1 MKRRAHKAIK
11 FVSISEKIMKESKRE
26 VFKKEAL
33 NTVCRGA
40 VRATY
45 EVDKVN
51 AILDAGFVGYVSYVF
66 EEKAISLPMAYG
78 RLDDKIYLHGSLK
91 NRMLLSLLEGK
102 EASMTVMHLDALV
115 LARSGLHH
123 SVNYRSATLFGSLIK
138 ITDPLEKERALK
150 CVVDHMMEGRWEGI
164 RPILKKELDGTLVVE
179 MTIQSASAKI
189 RDVGVKDEKSDMDLP
204 IWAGLLPL
212 KQIAEFPES
221 DVLLPEGVEVPEHV
235 LKYYE
240 RNKYKADVSN

>member
-1 MKRRAHKAIK
+1 
-11 FVSISEKIMKESKRE
+11 MKEPKKNT
-26 VFKKEAL
+26 FKQDAL
-33 NTVCRGA
+33 NTVRRGA

-51 AILDAGFVGYVSYVF
+51 AILDAGFVGHVSYIF
-66 EEKAISLPMAYG
+66 DGMAISLPMAYG

-102 EASMTVMHLDALV
+102 QASMTVMHLDALV

-123 SVNYRSATLFGSLIK
+123 SVNYRSATLFGSLVK
-138 ITDPLEKERALK
+138 ITDPQEKESALK
-150 CVVDHMMEGRWEGI
+150 CIVDHMMEGRWDGI

-179 MTIQSASAKI
+179 MTIETASAKI

-212 KQIAEFPES
+212 KQVAELPES
-221 DVLLPEGVEVPEHV
+221 DALLPEGVEVPEHV
-235 LKYYE
+235 LRYYE
-240 RNKYKADVSN
+240 KNKYNKS